1 MNMVPQPS
9 QVLAGIPEG
18 LRKPLLHEYDKLVR
32 NYREGRWE
40 PAELNG
46 GKFCEVVYS
55 ILKGHVDGSF
65 PIAPSKPRNMVDAC
79 NALANAAGFPRSV
92 RIQMPRMLIALYEI
106 RNQRN
111 VGHVGADVDP
121 SHMDAT
127 VVLAMVK
134 WVLAELIRIFHGM
147 TTDEA
152 TRVVESLV
160 ERTLPIIW
168 KTASITRVLG
178 SHLGAKERMLA
189 LLYGASTPI
198 DVREIVKSIGYSNT
212 TQFRKTVAKEAH
224 KADLVHFDAEADT
237 IEISPVGV
245 RYVEENIDLVV

>member
-1 MNMVPQPS
+1 MSTVPQPS
-9 QVLAGIPEG
+9 QVLAGVPEG
-18 LRKPLLHEYDKLVR
+18 LRKPLLQEYDKLVR

-46 GKFCEVVYS
+46 GKFCEIVYS
-55 ILKGHVDGSF
+55 VLKGHVDGSF
-65 PIAPSKPRNMVDAC
+65 PGVPSKPRNMVDAC
-79 NALANAAGFPRSV
+79 KALQGASGFPRSI
-92 RIQMPRMLIALYEI
+92 RIQIPRMLVALYEI

-134 WVLAELIRIFHGM
+134 WILAELIRIFHGT

-160 ERTLPIIW
+160 ERTLPIVW

-189 LLYGASTPI
+189 LLYGTNGPI
-198 DVREIVKSIGYSNT
+198 DAREVVKSIGYSNI
-212 TQFRKTVAKEAH
+212 TQFRRTVARDAH
-224 KADLVHFDAEADT
+224 KADLVHFDFEADT
-237 IEISPVGV
+237 IEISPVGI